1 MVSYFVHSIFSSSW
15 KMGGDRGETKQCTLD
30 MLNSEANF
38 RTGQKFKRRRERE
51 RERERLCVCC
61 AQEEEEEEEE
71 TLVPVESCGCVPI
84 SRLCLQQ
91 LECGGLL

>member
-1 MVSYFVHSIFSSSW
+1 VRPI
-15 KMGGDRGETKQCTLD
+15 
-30 MLNSEANF
+30 SEPGKNL
-38 RTGQKFKRRRERE
+38 REEE

-61 AQEEEEEEEE
+61 AQEEEEEEEEEE

>member
-1 MVSYFVHSIFSSSW
+1 MRPI
-15 KMGGDRGETKQCTLD
+15 
-30 MLNSEANF
+30 SEPGKNL
-38 RTGQKFKRRRERE
+38 REEE

-61 AQEEEEEEEE
+61 AQEEEEEEEEEE

>member
-1 MVSYFVHSIFSSSW
+1 MRPI
-15 KMGGDRGETKQCTLD
+15 
-30 MLNSEANF
+30 SEP
-38 RTGQKFKRRRERE
+38 GKDLRERE

-71 TLVPVESCGCVPI
+71 ETLLPVESCGCVPI
-84 SRLCLQQ
+84 SRLCPQQ

>member
-1 MVSYFVHSIFSSSW
+1 MI
-15 KMGGDRGETKQCTLD
+15 
-30 MLNSEANF
+30 EANF
-38 RTGQKFKRRRERE
+38 RTRHKDLRE
-51 RERERLCVCC
+51 RERERLCVRVCVCC
-61 AQEEEEEEEE
+61 AQEEEEEEEEEEE

>member
-1 MVSYFVHSIFSSSW
+1 
-15 KMGGDRGETKQCTLD
+15 
-30 MLNSEANF
+30 
-38 RTGQKFKRRRERE
+38 
-51 RERERLCVCC
+51 LCVCC

>member
-1 MVSYFVHSIFSSSW
+1 MVSYFVQSIFSSSW
-15 KMGGDRGETKQCTLD
+15 KMGGDGGETKQCTLD

-38 RTGQKFKRRRERE
+38 RTGQRFKRRG
-51 RERERLCVCC
+51 ERERLCVCC
-61 AQEEEEEEEE
+61 AQEEEEEEEEE